1 MNTYL
6 KYQSPAIQ
14 FLAFLALA
22 FGFFLLAFA
31 VSSVF
36 FNDIGAVLVNK
47 NTTVSPE
54 LIQKFKWSQCIVSI
68 ISFVIPGLLFG
79 YFSSPKALSYVGI
92 QKNAAPVLIVAAVLL
107 LFCIQPFIGWLG
119 EINAHTKFGS
129 LQKSFE
135 QMEAINNRAFQ
146 VFLQMKTVSDLL
158 ANLFIMAL
166 VPAIGE
172 ELFFRGSLQKVC
184 LRTSRQP
191 WLAILLSAAV
201 FSLLHG
207 TIFKLF
213 PIFALGI
220 LLGTV
225 YHVTRNLWYTITIHF
240 INNAFAV
247 LSVYYGD
254 QSKILKKLASDGISV
269 PLYAALVSL
278 IIAVGIIYFIK
289 RKSDEILPEIIT
301 NDNNDY
307 IA

>member
-22 FGFFLLAFA
+22 FGFFLLALA
-31 VSSVF
+31 VSSF
-36 FNDIGAVLVNK
+36 FFSDLGAVLVDK
-47 NTTVSPE
+47 KAVVSPE

-68 ISFVIPGLLFG
+68 LSFVIPGLLFG
-79 YFSSPKALSYVGI
+79 YFSSPKALSYVGL
-92 QKNAAPVLIVAAVLL
+92 QKSAALVLIVASVLL
-107 LFCIQPFIGWLG
+107 LFCIQPFISWLG
-119 EINAHTKFGS
+119 QVNAHTKFGS

-135 QMEAINNRAFQ
+135 EMEALNNRAFE
-146 VFLQMKTVSDLL
+146 VFLQMKTVSDLIV
-158 ANLFIMAL
+158 NLFIMAL

-172 ELFFRGSLQKVC
+172 ELFFRGALQKVC
-184 LRTSRQP
+184 LRTSRTP
-191 WLAILLSAAV
+191 WVAILLSAAV

-213 PIFALGI
+213 PIFALGL

-254 QSKILKKLASDGISV
+254 QSKILKKLASDDISV
-269 PLYAALVSL
+269 SWYAGLLSLV
-278 IIAVGIIYFIK
+278 IAVAITYFIK
-289 RKSDEILPEIIT
+289 RKSDEIFPEIIT